1 MFNKKNASRI
11 CMALCAA
18 LLVSGLTGCGDKG
31 GSNQGGGSAPET
43 ITFPYTGEEIVFKG
57 YGYEGLDQNPELLCQ
72 KAWKEHIG
80 NIRIDWEFAAY
91 SDYTEKS
98 KIYLATNDIPDVMPV
113 SDIMGTINEYSST
126 GMLLDFNKY
135 AQYMPNLAEYRK
147 TYSNLDYICKDD
159 GARYGIIGVQP
170 IATIPAKAGLPTW
183 TC

>member
-11 CMALCAA
+11 CMTLCAA

-91 SDYTEKS
+91 SDYTE
-98 KIYLATNDIPDVMPV
+98 
-113 SDIMGTINEYSST
+113 
-126 GMLLDFNKY
+126 
-135 AQYMPNLAEYRK
+135 R
-147 TYSNLDYICKDD
+147 
-159 GARYGIIGVQP
+159 ARSI
-170 IATIPAKAGLPTW
+170 LPPT
-183 TC
+183 TFPT